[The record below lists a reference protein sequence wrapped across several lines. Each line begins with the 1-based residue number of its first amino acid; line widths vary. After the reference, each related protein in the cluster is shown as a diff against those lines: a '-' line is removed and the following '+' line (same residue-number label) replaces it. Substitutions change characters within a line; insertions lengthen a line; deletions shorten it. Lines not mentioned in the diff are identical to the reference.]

1 MEPPDILWYKLQ
13 KKIKKMSEKDK
24 IKELESFLI
33 EYQRLPARKQK
44 VLDKIREE
52 LVKLRTISQ
61 ARHKKDEISVKKQG
75 IAQLV
80 IVGPPNIGKSSLL
93 EKLSGIQIKIGDFDF
108 TTIRPTPTIIKL
120 YGSEIQLVEIPGLIE
135 GAAEGKGNGRALISV
150 VRNSDGIIFMCDIT
164 KDASRLKTVM
174 KELEKAG
181 VRIRGRALIICNK
194 IDLASESRIE
204 EFKKI
209 FKETTVIPISVKN
222 SINIEKLKQEIWKM
236 TEMIKV
242 YAKPIGKEKQ
252 FPPLALKEGS
262 SVADFVKEIHKDF
275 AENFAY
281 AKVWGESAK
290 FSGQE
295 VGLEHRL
302 KDEDVVE
309 IHLKK

>member
-1 MEPPDILWYKLQ
+1 MEPPNIVWYKLQ

-24 IKELESFLI
+24 IKELEKFLI

-44 VLDKIREE
+44 VLDKIKDE
-52 LVKLRTISQ
+52 LVKFRTISS

-135 GAAEGKGNGRALISV
+135 GASEGKGNGRALISV

-181 VRIRGRALIICNK
+181 VQMKGRTLIICNK
-194 IDLASESRIE
+194 IDLISESRIE
-204 EFKKI
+204 EFRRV
-209 FKETTVIPISVKN
+209 FKEATIVPISMKN
-222 SINIEKLKQEIWKM
+222 STNIEKLKQEIWKL
-236 TEMIKV
+236 TGMIKV

-262 SVADFVKEIHKDF
+262 TVADFVEEIHKDF

-281 AKVWGESAK
+281 AKIWGQSAK
-290 FSGQE
+290 FPGQE
-295 VGLEHRL
+295 VGLEHLL

-309 IHLKK
+309 VHLKK